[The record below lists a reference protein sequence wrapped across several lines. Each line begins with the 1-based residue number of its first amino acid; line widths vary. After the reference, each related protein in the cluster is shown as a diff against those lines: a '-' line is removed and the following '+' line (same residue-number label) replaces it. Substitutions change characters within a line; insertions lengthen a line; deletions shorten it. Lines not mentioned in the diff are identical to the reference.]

1 MPEGDE
7 AFHIETHGVDE
18 IALRERWASPRDV
31 GWLWAGANVEMETLM
46 CSAIAGMN
54 GAIAGRYL
62 DPAPQSCVAGR
73 HGRAVGHGHVD
84 PPAPADETSDVAPR
98 RWSRDATRASSPT
111 TLHQFRNDISAVLL
125 AA

>member
-18 IALRERWASPRDV
+18 IALRERWASTRDV
-31 GWLWAGANVEMETLM
+31 GWLSAGANVEMETFPY
-46 CSAIAGMN
+46 SAIAG
-54 GAIAGRYL
+54 RCL
-62 DPAPQSCVAGR
+62 EPAPQSCVAGR

-111 TLHQFRNDISAVLL
+111 SLHGFRNDANPVLI